1 MILDHLSNWKEYFS
15 VKTGETVFAR
25 LAALKADTPEGE
37 EKIDG
42 DDVILKI
49 FSYETLDPASDLAE
63 MESHRRYLDIH
74 TTITGA
80 ERIDW
85 HPAASLKVFRPYD
98 EAADEIIYAKPDRA
112 AADLVMTP
120 GLFALFGPSDAHRPR
135 LNTADKSQIVK
146 KAVMKIRIDAV
157 ASGSRF

>member
-37 EKIDG
+37 EKIDN

-74 TTITGA
+74 ITINSA

-85 HPAASLKVFRPYD
+85 YPAASLKVIRPYD
-98 EAADEIIYAKPDRA
+98 EYADEIIYAKPDRA
-112 AADLVMTP
+112 AASLLMTP
-120 GLFALFGPSDAHRPR
+120 GLFVLFGAADAHRPR
-135 LNTADKSQIVK
+135 LNAQDQPQIVK
-146 KAVMKIRIDAV
+146 KAVMKI
-157 ASGSRF
+157 SSSRMFF